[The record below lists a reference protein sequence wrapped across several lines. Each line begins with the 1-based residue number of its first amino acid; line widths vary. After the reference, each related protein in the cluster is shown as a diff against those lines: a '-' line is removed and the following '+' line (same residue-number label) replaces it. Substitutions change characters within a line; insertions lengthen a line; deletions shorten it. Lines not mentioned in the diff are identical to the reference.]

1 MAGRVAG
8 KIKLQT
14 VDELLGV
21 PEIAGT
27 QEIEIGRIHA
37 FPNHPFKVLDD
48 ERMDMLVESI
58 RENGILNPV
67 IVRPDKNGD
76 YEMISGHRRL
86 HAAGIVGL
94 SKIPAIVKEM
104 SDDEAIIK
112 MVDANIQRE
121 EILPSERAFSFKMK
135 MDAIKRQG
143 ARDDLT
149 SGTEFQKS
157 GIKVDSWSREVVGDE
172 AGMTGRQVAKYI
184 RLTEL
189 IPELLDNVDVK
200 KITLTMGVDLSYL
213 DVQVQKWVYEYF
225 KENGFLKPVQVEA
238 LKNNSNLSNA
248 SQHMIIT
255 ILNEALPKKSTAAKV
270 SLSEKKLDK
279 YFPPHY
285 SAKDRENV
293 IIQLLEQ
300 WSTQQAQE

>member
-8 KIKLQT
+8 KIKLQS

-27 QEIEIGRIHA
+27 QEIEIGRIHS

-48 ERMDMLVESI
+48 DKMETLVDSI

-67 IVRPDKNGD
+67 LVRPDQTGN

-94 SKIPAIVKEM
+94 KKIPAIVKEM
-104 SDDEAIIK
+104 TDDEAIIV
-112 MVDANIQRE
+112 MVDANVQRE
-121 EILPSERAFSFKMK
+121 EILPSERAWSLKMK
-135 MDAIKRQG
+135 MDAMRRQG
-143 ARDDLT
+143 SRTDLT
-149 SGTEFQKS
+149 SDHNGPRLASVEVGES
-157 GIKVDSWSREVVGDE
+157 VGISS
-172 AGMTGRQVAKYI
+172 TQVKRYI

-189 IPELLDNVDVK
+189 IPEILDCVDNK
-200 KITLTMGVDLSYL
+200 KIGLLMGVDISYL
-213 DVQVQKWVYEYF
+213 DEQVQKWVYEYF
-225 KENGFLKPVQVEA
+225 KENGFLKPAQVAA
-238 LKNNSNLSNA
+238 LKEQPNLANTTQYNVIS
-248 SQHMIIT
+248 
-255 ILNEALPKKSTAAKV
+255 ILNSALPQKAPSTKV
-270 SLSEKKLDK
+270 SFSEKKLDK

-285 SAKDRENV
+285 SAKQREEV

-300 WSTQQAQE
+300 WSEAQTQAE

>member
-8 KIKLQT
+8 KIKLQS

-27 QEIEIGRIHA
+27 QEIELGRIHA

-48 ERMDMLVESI
+48 DKMETLVDSI

-67 IVRPDKNGD
+67 IVRPDQTGN

-94 SKIPAIVKEM
+94 KKISAIVKEM

-121 EILPSERAFSFKMK
+121 EILPSERAWSLKMK

-143 ARDDLT
+143 KRSDLT
-149 SGTEFQKS
+149 SDQNGPKLSAVEVGES
-157 GIKVDSWSREVVGDE
+157 AGISS
-172 AGMTGRQVAKYI
+172 TQVKRYI

-189 IPELLDNVDVK
+189 IPEILDLVDQK
-200 KITLTMGVDLSYL
+200 KVQFTLAVDISYF
-213 DVQVQKWVYEYF
+213 DEQVQKWIYEYI
-225 KENGFLKPVQVEA
+225 KDNGFLKPVQIAA
-238 LKNNSNLSNA
+238 LKEQANLSNA
-248 SQHMIIT
+248 SQYNVIS
-255 ILNEALPKKSTAAKV
+255 ILNGALPQKSSSAKV

-285 SAKDRENV
+285 SAKQREEV

-300 WSTQQAQE
+300 WQKKREKSMER